1 MTPHAPPG
9 PEATPARSI
18 LKTNSYLALART
30 SDGGASV
37 ASSASAT
44 PTKRSSE
51 DAQERGEFVES
62 ARVRSFVTF
71 AGVGEDESDAQVPTA
86 GEGSFNERVRGLL
99 FGGAS
104 SRDAANAPRA
114 MNGKTAH
121 VRRDSFTTAV
131 PEDDEEED
139 GNWFLSIGVDTRSAM
154 ARVMESRLQAAQVE
168 EERLRELVHEAHLAT
183 KKAEREAE
191 KKRREEEEDED
202 EDEDEDEADESP
214 VAGASDIVAPVLQPW
229 DVMVTVA
236 RAREGDAQ
244 SAANRANLVC
254 KKLAHTVALWESKSA
269 KRAYLDMQKH
279 LQKMKEK
286 KGRRLADAARTRE
299 AATTAKDEFERELAD
314 MRVLEDKR
322 LAADVLM
329 AEASANMHTARTTLQ
344 NARDRKRGILS
355 TFRQAVRSS
364 VDASVDLLEFRQTEF
379 ALRATNVTKTMF
391 NAYDE
396 MTTRLENA
404 LINAIDAGGRHSPRK
419 PKHERVLDIEAAA
432 ALTARDR
439 AEASLNDATSQCMAE
454 MRALEAS
461 TRTLLS
467 DVDAEIK
474 AGIADYYAAAEHERK
489 CYMEA
494 QRATIACKESHA
506 ACDVYED
513 AAAATEQMSSDADRW
528 AASLDH
534 EIEALQT
541 ELLEFEARH
550 IEAEAHGKAA
560 LLEVENAEAEI
571 EKTNAPVNADPRAG
585 RFNSVKS
592 AFDGITNFST
602 IVRDK
607 ATRQDSDTIA
617 SLKQLSIQAGLDSP
631 RVSDSMSMLGFRVPD
646 ADMTVE
652 SIMEKAEELQKSQ
665 DVQHLTRTVSRNALA
680 YNPLQDR

>member
-1 MTPHAPPG
+1 M
-9 PEATPARSI
+9 R
-18 LKTNSYLALART
+18 
-30 SDGGASV
+30 
-37 ASSASAT
+37 
-44 PTKRSSE
+44 
-51 DAQERGEFVES
+51 
-62 ARVRSFVTF
+62 
-71 AGVGEDESDAQVPTA
+71 
-86 GEGSFNERVRGLL
+86 
-99 FGGAS
+99 
-104 SRDAANAPRA
+104 
-114 MNGKTAH
+114 GKTAH
-121 VRRDSFTTAV
+121 VRSGSFTTAV
-131 PEDDEEED
+131 PEDDEEEE

-154 ARVMESRLQAAQVE
+154 ARVMESRLQAARVE
-168 EERLRELVHEAHLAT
+168 EERLRELVHEAHVAT
-183 KKAEREAE
+183 KNAEREAE
-191 KKRREEEEDED
+191 KKRREEEEEDDEEEVED
-202 EDEDEDEADESP
+202 EPESP
-214 VAGASDIVAPVLQPW
+214 VAGASSSAVVAPVLQPW
-229 DVMVTVA
+229 DGMATVA
-236 RAREGDAQ
+236 RARAGDAK

-269 KRAYLDMQKH
+269 KRAYADMQKH
-279 LQKMKEK
+279 LQKMHEK
-286 KGRRLADAARTRE
+286 KGRRMADAARTKE
-299 AATTAKDEFERELAD
+299 AATTAKDEFERELTD

-355 TFRQAVRSS
+355 TFRQAVRTS

-404 LINAIDAGGRHSPRK
+404 LINAIDAGGRRSPHK
-419 PKHERVLDIEAAA
+419 HKHERVLDIEAAA

-461 TRTLLS
+461 TRTLLN

-494 QRATIACKESHA
+494 QRATIACKESRA

-528 AASLDH
+528 AAALDH
-534 EIEALQT
+534 EIEALQE
-541 ELLEFEARH
+541 ELLEYEARH
-550 IEAEAHGKAA
+550 IEAESNEKAA
-560 LLEVENAEAEI
+560 ALEVENAEAAI
-571 EKTNAPVNADPRAG
+571 EKPNAPVSADSRAA

-592 AFDGITNFST
+592 AFDGITNCST

-631 RVSDSMSMLGFRVPD
+631 RVSDSMSMLGFRVTD
-646 ADMTVE
+646 ADTTVE
-652 SIMEKAEELQKSQ
+652 SIMEKAQELQNSQ

-680 YNPLQDR
+680 YNPLHDR